1 MHQWPDHG
9 DGSVVRPEW
18 AALEGVVVVM
28 GVAEEASVCPEGQAA
43 PPPGHLRNL
52 PTASSSR
59 GSGASGLQAHQVWA
73 LTQFFSVSFL

>member
-9 DGSVVRPEW
+9 DGSVVRLEW
-18 AALEGVVVVM
+18 PALVAM

-43 PPPGHLRNL
+43 PPHGHLRNL
-52 PTASSSR
+52 HTASSSR
-59 GSGASGLQAHQVWA
+59 GSGASGLQAPQVWA